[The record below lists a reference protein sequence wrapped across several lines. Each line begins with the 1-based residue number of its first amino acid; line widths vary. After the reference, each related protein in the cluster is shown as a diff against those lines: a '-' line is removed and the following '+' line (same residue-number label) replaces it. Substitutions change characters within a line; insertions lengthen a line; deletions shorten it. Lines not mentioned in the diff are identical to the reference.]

1 MAHGYET
8 RDIAVRPIAI
18 FAVALTAFVIGVS
31 FGASA
36 LLGLLSARRN
46 AASAPAHPIAPAVGT
61 ALPPAP
67 RLQSAPRK
75 DLEQLR
81 AEEDSV
87 LSSYGWVDQAAGI
100 ARIPIDRAMALQA
113 ERAARKAGR

>member
-1 MAHGYET
+1 VAQGWEP
-8 RDIAVRPIAI
+8 RDIAIRPIAI
-18 FAVALTAFVIGVS
+18 FAAVLFPLLVAVG

-36 LLGLLSARRN
+36 LLGFFAEREK
-46 AASAPAHPIAPAVGT
+46 AASARVHPLAPAVGT
-61 ALPPAP
+61 AVPPAP

-81 AEEDSV
+81 AEEDAV

-100 ARIPIDRAMALQA
+100 ARIPIERAMALRA
-113 ERAARKAGR
+113 ERRAAR